1 MHTSVRPLERC
12 RRLIVKSRVRSPIRR
27 GREHDVG
34 RCVVGVQ
41 SMLLAGDVGG
51 TKTLLGIYEPGTP
64 RPIARDIRR
73 FATLDYPGL
82 SAMVAE
88 FIGAR
93 RAPRSIESAAFGV
106 AGPVRG
112 AVSELTNVPWHVDA
126 MELAELF
133 SIPRVRLL
141 NDVVAMGHAVDVLT
155 PDELTVLQ
163 AGRPIADGNAAL
175 IAPGTGCGVATLH
188 RIGGRFVP
196 IASEAGHAD
205 FAARTPR
212 EVRLLDALTTRF
224 GRASYEHVLS
234 GPGLTYIHAVTHD
247 GAQCRFVADEQ
258 GRANL
263 PAVITAT
270 ALAGQCA
277 RCAETVDL
285 FVSVLGAE
293 AGNHGLRSMATAGVF
308 IGGGI
313 APRLLPALRS
323 PTFLKAFR
331 AKAPM
336 ERLVIDMPVA
346 IISADHPALLGAAVA
361 ATEVAAP
368 E

>member
-1 MHTSVRPLERC
+1 MRRRVHQQDSGQDVVR
-12 RRLIVKSRVRSPIRR
+12 
-27 GREHDVG
+27 
-34 RCVVGVQ
+34 VQ

-51 TKTLLGIYEPGTP
+51 TKTLLGFYDPGTT
-64 RPIARDIRR
+64 RPIARDTRR
-73 FATLDYPGL
+73 FATLDYPNLG
-82 SAMVAE
+82 AMIAE
-88 FIGAR
+88 FIDAFPAAR
-93 RAPRSIESAAFGV
+93 TIASAAFGV

-112 AVSELTNVPWHVDA
+112 TVSALTNVPWRVDA
-126 MELAELF
+126 AELANRF

-141 NDVVAMGHAVDVLT
+141 NDVEAMGYAVAVLT

-163 AGRPIADGNAAL
+163 VGRSSADGNAAL

-188 RIGGRFVP
+188 RVGGRFVP

-212 EVRLLDALTTRF
+212 EVRLLEALTARF

-234 GPGLTYIHAVTHD
+234 GPGLTYIHEMTHD
-247 GAQCRFVADEQ
+247 GELCGAVSNDRSGPD
-258 GRANL
+258 L
-263 PAVITAT
+263 PAAITAA

-277 RCAETVDL
+277 RCAETLDL
-285 FVSVLGAE
+285 FVGALGAE

-313 APRLLPALRS
+313 APRVLPALRS
-323 PTFLKAFR
+323 ATFLDAFR

-336 ERLVIDMPVA
+336 ERLVTEMPVA
-346 IISADHPALLGAAVA
+346 VIGAEHPALLGAAVA
-361 ATEVAAP
+361 AAGVT
-368 E
+368 